1 MKKLVIAAL
10 LAAGIVGVSAQG
22 WDPSMGNTSMNLVS
36 QTGYVTYGESAA
48 LVDPALVGT
57 RIGSDFTG
65 VIYYNDAVVA
75 TCNFGSVEKNGEI
88 VNTGRLAGGVVYT
101 DLVPANA
108 DVELVVGAYNS
119 WVDGATTEAE
129 GAAGATFMGKSN
141 PFEYATGDQAS
152 APPTPCGDLMNFD
165 QFTVEYIPEPTT
177 IALGILGLGG
187 LFLLRRRS

>member
-88 VNTGRLAGGVVYT
+88 LVIRPEKKLEIGRIEHNPDNLKKIYDIGRNLA
-101 DLVPANA
+101 NR
-108 DVELVVGAYNS
+108 ELQKVIS
-119 WVDGATTEAE
+119 
-129 GAAGATFMGKSN
+129 
-141 PFEYATGDQAS
+141 
-152 APPTPCGDLMNFD
+152 
-165 QFTVEYIPEPTT
+165 
-177 IALGILGLGG
+177 
-187 LFLLRRRS
+187 FLNN